1 VGLAESYNR
10 IELEDML
17 RTTLTLVAMLVA
29 MLAAPDASA
38 LVHAQESRGTPRDTV
53 RGELVVVLHG
63 MGRTSRSMAPVEE
76 ALERAGYD
84 VLNIGYSSICCHIA
98 ELAVGVLRKLNE
110 KRLPEHHTVH
120 FVGHSLGG
128 IIARSLIS
136 ENPPRGLGRLV
147 MLAPPNQG
155 SQAADFFSPV
165 IDWLL
170 QPIDELRTDS
180 GATVRNLPPLRN
192 VDVGVIAGRH
202 DGKLSVE
209 QTHLDGETGHV
220 VVNSGHT
227 FIMRRDDVLHLML
240 AFLRDGSFPLD
251 WAMAGHP

>member
-1 VGLAESYNR
+1 MA
-10 IELEDML
+10 

-29 MLAAPDASA
+29 MLVALSAPA
-38 LVHAQESRGTPRDTV
+38 LAHAQEARTASREVASREV
-53 RGELVVVLHG
+53 ARGELVVVLHG
-63 MGRTSRSMAPVEE
+63 MGRTSRSMAPVED
-76 ALERAGYD
+76 ALQRAGYD
-84 VLNIGYSSICCHIA
+84 VLNIGYSSTCCRIA
-98 ELAVGVLRKLNE
+98 ELAANVRRELDE
-110 KRLPEHHTVH
+110 KRRPEHHTVH

-136 ENPPRGLGRLV
+136 ENPPSGMGRLV

-170 QPIDELRTDS
+170 EPIDELRTDS
-180 GATVRNLPPLRN
+180 AATVHNLKPLTN

-209 QTHLDGETGHV
+209 QTHLDGESGHV

-240 AFLRDGSFPLD
+240 AFLRDGRFPLD
-251 WAMAGHP
+251 SAVAGHP